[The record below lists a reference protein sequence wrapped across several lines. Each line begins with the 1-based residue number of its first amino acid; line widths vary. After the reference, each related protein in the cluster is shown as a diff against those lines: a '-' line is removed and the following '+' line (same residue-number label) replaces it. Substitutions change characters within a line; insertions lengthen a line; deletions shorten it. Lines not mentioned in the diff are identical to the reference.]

1 MSQSLP
7 PLENRRSLPYD
18 PIAYRLAQSLRGAD
32 TKLDEMASLVD
43 EAAQFIRHGATGGA
57 KDVLLRMS
65 RALNGAISAVVYAQA
80 LEFVGNHPHIKIDR
94 DATQDH
100 QAPQERVR

>member
-18 PIAYRLAQSLRGAD
+18 PIAYRLAQSMRGANA
-32 TKLDEMASLVD
+32 KLDELSSLID
-43 EAAQFIRHGATGGA
+43 EAEQFVRLGATGPA

-65 RALNGAISAVVYAQA
+65 RSLNGAISAVVYAQA
-80 LEFVGNHPHIKIDR
+80 LEFVHKHPHVRIDR

-100 QAPQERVR
+100 QAQA